1 MQNNIYKMGPT
12 LHNVELESF
21 EDKDNCNKFECNKIE
36 CDKIECNKLECKDNI
51 DNCYKCCLNPSPGLL
66 AGILAIIYAF
76 LFIIIPLFYS
86 WRKNSN
92 KDNDIEQ
99 DIYNKIN

>member
-36 CDKIECNKLECKDNI
+36 CDKIECDKLECKDNI

-66 AGILAIIYAF
+66 AGILAIIYV
-76 LFIIIPLFYS
+76 IIIFILNYTKS
-86 WRKNSN
+86 IK
-92 KDNDIEQ
+92 
-99 DIYNKIN
+99 YNNIDKYLIKPN